1 MTGGAREQGRG
12 SGGLSRRSAAW
23 LAWSVWTLCV
33 ALAASAVVLAL
44 YRPPVPLKG
53 LWEWGWHFNWGV
65 VIAVSLLT
73 YPTVGAFVASRR
85 PENIIGWIMCGVGL
99 LCVTEGF
106 ALVYSGFAL
115 SVGPDSLPG
124 EKIALWVSGWFHIP
138 IVVLGV
144 ALMVLLFPDGRLPAP
159 SWRAVPWV
167 AAGGSVLWTLWW
179 ATRPGQPIIFW
190 YFFLGPRRNPFAL
203 EGYVGD
209 LFGMLGRLGT
219 SALLLM
225 CVASVIGVFIRLGS
239 AGGEERQQIKW
250 FAYAATLLLGVS
262 VVIAPW
268 VGIVVE
274 AMGGVWEVGQALP
287 ILAGLLGI
295 PAAVGIAILKYRLY
309 DIDRLINRTLVY
321 GLLTAILVGI
331 YFGGVTATQALFRT
345 LSGQE
350 QLPQLVVVASTLVIA
365 AMFNPLRRRMQSF
378 IDRSFYRRKYDAAKT
393 LEGFSMKLRDETD
406 LDALG
411 DDLVKV
417 VRETMQPAHISLWL
431 RPETTSKGEQP

>member
-1 MTGGAREQGRG
+1 MSHRA
-12 SGGLSRRSAAW
+12 AAW
-23 LAWSVWTLCV
+23 LAWSVWMLCV

-115 SVGPDSLPG
+115 SVGPGLLPG
-124 EKIALWVSGWFHIP
+124 EKMALWVSGWFYFP
-138 IVVLGV
+138 IVVFGV

-167 AAGGSVLWTLWW
+167 AASGSVLWTLWW

-203 EGYVGD
+203 EGFVGD
-209 LFGMLGRLGT
+209 LFDMLGRLGA

-239 AGGEERQQIKW
+239 ARGEERQQIKW

-262 VVIAPW
+262 VIIAPW

-309 DIDRLINRTLVY
+309 DIDRIINRTLVY
-321 GLLTAILVGI
+321 GFLTAILAGL
-331 YFGGVTATQALFRT
+331 YFGGVTATQAVLQALT
-345 LSGQE
+345 DQE
-350 QLPQLVVVASTLVIA
+350 KLPQLTIVVSTLAIA
-365 AMFNPLRRRMQSF
+365 ALFMPLRRRIQSF

-406 LDALG
+406 LKALS
-411 DDLVKV
+411 DDLVHDQATFSAMD
-417 VRETMQPAHISLWL
+417 RCS
-431 RPETTSKGEQP
+431 